1 MKEIKIS
8 QVDALFSN
16 GSYPIEFLFYYNDS
30 FDTKRIRKAL
40 KALSNI
46 FWPVFGEYKD
56 GVIFFKKYC
65 EEDYYD
71 EVSLLEEFNT
81 YGLKE
86 NAMEIYERFHLPD
99 LKKLF
104 FLKVLLFK
112 KGMAL
117 IAKMNHIAGDGYS
130 YFYFLSFLAMLSRAN
145 FVPLRLIFMNS
156 FLKPHHKRTIL
167 RDFNFKGIELKPFV
181 HKERFSIEFEEISR
195 EKVREFVKEVA
206 NFSGIRISF
215 NDFLSAIAIKK
226 LVRIQ
231 EKVLKDEVDLTIP
244 IDVRQQIEEYGPR
257 FFGNGIMLHTIKFKK
272 DEIIDSSLE
281 ELSIKIRE
289 SMPLLSKEKYI
300 NYLESLERII
310 SNGEIEKFKPFEPER
325 GCLVTNLSKLPVSQ
339 LDFGK
344 GAPEAVVP
352 FTVERNS
359 TGILSKGE
367 NFILRYAY

>member
-16 GSYPIEFLFYYNDS
+16 GSYPIEFLFYYKDN
-30 FDTKRIRKAL
+30 FDAKRIRKAL

-65 EEDYYD
+65 EEDHYD
-71 EVSLLEEFNT
+71 EVSLGEEFSIYDLEE
-81 YGLKE
+81 
-86 NAMEIYERFHLPD
+86 NATEVYERFHLPD

-130 YFYFLSFLAMLSRAN
+130 YFYFLSFLAMWSQAN

-156 FLKPHHKRTIL
+156 FLKPHHNRTIL
-167 RDFNFKGIELKPFV
+167 RDFDFKGIELKPFV
-181 HKERFSIEFEEISR
+181 HKKGFSVEFEEISR
-195 EKVREFVKEVA
+195 ERVREVIRGVA
-206 NFSGIRISF
+206 NFSGVRISS
-215 NDFLSAIAIKK
+215 NDVLSAIAIKK
-226 LVRIQ
+226 LVGIQ
-231 EKVLKDEVDLTIP
+231 EKVLKDELDLTIP
-244 IDVRQQIEEYGPR
+244 IDVRQQIKEYGPR

-281 ELSIKIRE
+281 ELSIQIRR
-289 SMPLLSKEKYI
+289 SLPFLSKEKYI
-300 NYLESLERII
+300 NYLETLERII
-310 SNGEIEKFKPFEPER
+310 SHGEIEKFKPFEPER
-325 GCLVTNLSKLPVSQ
+325 GCLVTNLSRLPVAQ

-344 GAPEAVVP
+344 GAPEVVVP
-352 FTVERNS
+352 FTIERNS
-359 TGILSKGE
+359 TGILSRGE